1 MRENAKL
8 KEVNE
13 SLKEQFKTTKFVSVD
28 KKSLDQFTR
37 KLLKDYQSGADTD
50 KIRSSLDT
58 LYGYI
63 ANGEDG
69 HAPGWDTAY
78 RMAYDTAVQVL
89 EFQSTHPARG
99 GTDEGRR
106 QRQGTRYFN
115 PPTPRGV
122 GRSSAT
128 SPSRTT
134 PHFNPPTPRGVGHR
148 LGVPLIEEVTIS
160 IHPPREG
167 WDHSRWS
174 TAPKQR
180 ISIHPPR
187 EGWDIITPSPCFWQ
201 YNFNPPTPRGVGH

>member
-99 GTDEGRR
+99 GTEFSDFTLADYAAFQSTHPARG
-106 QRQGTRYFN
+106 GT
-115 PPTPRGV
+115 PA
-122 GRSSAT
+122 GRSS
-128 SPSRTT
+128 
-134 PHFNPPTPRGVGHR
+134 
-148 LGVPLIEEVTIS
+148 
-160 IHPPREG
+160 
-167 WDHSRWS
+167 D
-174 TAPKQR
+174 
-180 ISIHPPR
+180 
-187 EGWDIITPSPCFWQ
+187 
-201 YNFNPPTPRGVGH
+201 